1 MNREEGELS
10 MEVFFMILGALV
22 LALTVFWLVQLLE
35 SKKDGKDGKQEKKYL
50 TISIVAGLVILLG
63 FSGVHFF
70 RAQGNSS
77 SKATQEELISRG
89 TEALDSTQETT
100 QIQMSSGE
108 SGEVTATTE
117 AVDEQLE
124 QSRKQLKEQYGIDS
138 PHRFATGDTTGNW
151 RIATVANGTAPEQYA
166 IEYAKAYLIP
176 AGGDKD
182 GTCVYFIVN
191 YALKTTTKIHI
202 QNNIL
207 EVKTT
212 EYVSGEER
220 DAKEIQKGIVYSD
233 NFYDLAT
240 GKQYV
245 VESDESAGTKNESDF
260 LTAVRDCT
268 KDSLGKGEKITDIS
282 LEGKNLVIK
291 IDMSGADTSIFPVNQ
306 IAGTRVGSVTDSI
319 LELGDSYY
327 NSWDTITMEF
337 KDIGS
342 IVLKKS
348 DVKDQGYGKFFEY
361 DESVFD

>member
-1 MNREEGELS
+1 
-10 MEVFFMILGALV
+10 MEMVFMILGLLV
-22 LALTVFWLVQLLE
+22 LAMTVFWLIQFFE
-35 SKKDGKDGKQEKKYL
+35 CKRDGKDGEQEKRYIK
-50 TISIVAGLVILLG
+50 ISLVTGVIILLG
-63 FSGVHFF
+63 FSGLHFF
-70 RAQGNSS
+70 NAQRNSGEE
-77 SKATQEELISRG
+77 AQEETVSRV
-89 TEALDSTQETT
+89 TESLDLTQETT
-100 QIQMSSGE
+100 QIQTSSDEG
-108 SGEVTATTE
+108 GEVTITTE
-117 AVDEQLE
+117 AVDAQLE
-124 QSRKQLKEQYGIDS
+124 QLRKLLKEQYGIDS

-151 RIATVANGTAPEQYA
+151 RITTVANGIAPEQYA

-182 GTCVYFIVN
+182 GTCVYFVIN
-191 YALKTTTKIHI
+191 YALKTTTKLHI

-245 VESDESAGTKNESDF
+245 VESDESAGTKNEGD
-260 LTAVRDCT
+260 LVRAVRDCT

-291 IDMSGADTSIFPVNQ
+291 VDMSGADTSLFPANQ
-306 IAGTRVGSVTDSI
+306 IAEIRIGSVTDSI
-319 LELGDSYY
+319 LDLDDSYY

-342 IVLKKS
+342 IALTKS
-348 DVKDQGYGKFFEY
+348 DVRNQGYGKFFEY